1 MTTRRS
7 WLMGI
12 GSVALAGS
20 LAGCASAPT
29 RYYRLA
35 AVPGPIEPGV
45 TAHISVRSISIPSY
59 LNADGIAKPGGAY
72 QYTSFPNALWAS
84 PLADLLQSVMV
95 QDLAQRLPQAVVI
108 GAGGAIGVPADR
120 IVEINVLRF
129 DPAASGELT
138 LIAQA
143 SVRSPD
149 AGAAGLTRSIRLSAP
164 CSAVPADIAAVM
176 SKLWGQAADVLAQA
190 VAEQR

>member
-1 MTTRRS
+1 
-7 WLMGI
+7 MGT
-12 GSVALAGS
+12 VALTAA

-35 AVPGPIEPGV
+35 AVPGPVEPGV
-45 TAHISVRSISIPSY
+45 KARISVRSISIPSY

-72 QYTSFPNALWAS
+72 QYSRFPNALWAS
-84 PLADLLQSVMV
+84 PLADLLQSLMV

-108 GAGGAIGVPADR
+108 GAGGAIGLPADR

-143 SVRSPD
+143 SIRSPN
-149 AGAAGLTRSIRLSAP
+149 AGAVGTTRSIRLSAP
-164 CSAVPADIAAVM
+164 CSAAPADIAAVM
-176 SKLWGQAADVLAQA
+176 STLWGKAADVLAQA
-190 VAEQR
+190 LADQS